1 MNWKTIKPYILV
13 IVGSA
18 LYAISV
24 NLFIVSLDLYSSGLL
39 GIAQVIRSIVNLITQ
54 SKSQYDW
61 SGLVYFLM
69 NIPLYILA
77 YRNLS
82 HRFFYLSVVSIL
94 VQSALLTI
102 IPIPQ
107 DPLLSDYLTSVV
119 LGGLI
124 GGVGIGLC
132 LQAGGSSGG
141 FDIIA
146 MYYSLKSKSGSM
158 GQLSLIVNGILYAI
172 CAILFNIETAIYS
185 IIYIAVFT
193 LAFERFHTQNIVSHV
208 MIFTKNASVKKEI
221 ISQLDRGLTYWHG
234 YGAYTEN
241 EQEILVTLVSKY
253 EITELKR
260 IVLELDENAFI
271 VISEGMHVVGNYQK
285 RLLND

>member
-1 MNWKTIKPYILV
+1 MNWKKIKPYLTV
-13 IVGSA
+13 MLGSA
-18 LYAISV
+18 LYALSV

-39 GIAQVIRSIVNLITQ
+39 GVSQVIRSIVNLFIGGG
-54 SKSQYDW
+54 SQYDW
-61 SGLVYFLM
+61 SGLVYFLI

-77 YRNLS
+77 YRHLS
-82 HRFFYLSVVSIL
+82 HRFFYLSLVSIIIQSILL
-94 VQSALLTI
+94 VV

-107 DPLLSDYLTSVV
+107 NPLLSDYLTSVV
-119 LGGLI
+119 VGGLI

-146 MYYSLKSKSGSM
+146 MYYALKTKGGSI
-158 GQLSLIVNGILYAI
+158 GQLSLIVNGVLYAI
-172 CAILFNIETAIYS
+172 CALLFNIETAIYS

-193 LAFERFHTQNIVSHV
+193 LAFERYHTQNIVSHV
-208 MIFTKNASVKKEI
+208 MVFTKNKNVKKEI
-221 ISQLDRGLTYWHG
+221 ISKLDRGLTYWRG

-241 EQEILVTLVSKY
+241 EQEILVAIVSKY
-253 EITELKR
+253 EVTELKR

-285 RLLND
+285 RLLNG